1 MRVVLF
7 AAAVLVAGGPLW
19 ADSLLR
25 PNVTTRD
32 TLIAKRADYRVGD
45 IITVLIEEKLDT
57 AVTSNTNTKK
67 ESDVDSKANAS
78 ANEFLV
84 AKKPGGLELIS
95 KEKLPNWQIE
105 AENEMKARGQT
116 RRSSEFETTVPCM
129 VKAVLDNGNLLI
141 EGSRVVGINRE
152 DSRILVTGMIRPRD
166 ISPANT
172 VLSSRVADAQIILK
186 GRGPLW
192 NNQRRGLLT
201 RLLDWISPY

>member
-1 MRVVLF
+1 MKPICVG
-7 AAAVLVAGGPLW
+7 AAVLMAAVPVW

-25 PNVTTRD
+25 PNITTRN
-32 TLIAKRADYRVGD
+32 TLVAKRADYRVGD
-45 IITVLIEEKLDT
+45 IITVLIEETLDT
-57 AVTSNTNTKK
+57 SVTSNTNTKK

-84 AKKPGGLELIS
+84 AKKPDGFGLIK

-129 VKAVLDNGNLLI
+129 VKAVLENGNLLI

-152 DSRILVTGMIRPRD
+152 DSRITVTGVIRQRD

-172 VLSSRVADAQIILK
+172 IPSTRIAGAQIVLK